1 MLKRLDIRLSDED
14 KKQAIEQAN
23 KLDLTVSDYIRLIIK
38 LDVMTG
44 IVQKLR
50 DEQRGQ
56 GD

>member
-1 MLKRLDIRLSDED
+1 MLKRLDIRLSED
-14 KKQAIEQAN
+14 DKEQAQEQAE
-23 KLDLTVSDYIRLIIK
+23 KLGLTVSDYIRLIIK

-56 GD
+56 SD